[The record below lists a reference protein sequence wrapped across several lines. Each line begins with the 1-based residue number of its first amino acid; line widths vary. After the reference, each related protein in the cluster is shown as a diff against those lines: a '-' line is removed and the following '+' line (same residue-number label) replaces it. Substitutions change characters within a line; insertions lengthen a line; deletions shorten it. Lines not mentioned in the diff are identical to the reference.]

1 MRTKSGKNNDSTVL
15 TKALNKVTKNHH
27 NISQPQSQK
36 LNKKNHTRYF
46 GTNFFSGTFL
56 NISGTILDFFLG
68 QVFFFS
74 RVEFC
79 CFFPGHNF
87 FFSGSFQDFFSA
99 SLKISRVE
107 Y

>member
-68 QVFFFS
+68 PVFFFLGLNFAVFFPGTIFFS
-74 RVEFC
+74 RVVFKI
-79 CFFPGHNF
+79 
-87 FFSGSFQDFFSA
+87 FS
-99 SLKISRVE
+99 RPV
-107 Y
+107 